1 MKYIIFI
8 LCLIAIFLLAYLV
21 SFDRKMVKYK
31 LVTIL
36 KILGIQL
43 LLSFIFLH
51 TSLGIMIIGGVSK
64 VFEKLLGYANVGTEF
79 VFGGMIEEGLAT
91 FVLTALLPIVFICAL
106 LGILQYL
113 KVLPWFIKIMGFLLN
128 KISRLG
134 RVESYSAI
142 SAVVIGM
149 TAVFVSIKDMLPKL
163 GRKQMYSIAAC
174 SISTVDLSIVG
185 AYMNIIDPKFV
196 ILAIILNLFSV
207 FVILSIINPYNP
219 NEEYDVLAAVNSS
232 AEQDNRGFFEMIS
245 DYMMDGFNIIIAIV
259 AMLLGFIALIALL
272 NGVFDG
278 IFGVDFQTIL
288 GYIFAPLA
296 FLLGVQWNEAVQF
309 GGSIATKLLS
319 NEFVAMTSFIEMKGL
334 TDRSIGIISVFL
346 VSFANFGSVG
356 MIIGALKGLSPE
368 QSKVVAGFSMR
379 LLYGA
384 TLVSFLSAAVVGVI
398 L

>member
-309 GGSIATKLLS
+309 
-319 NEFVAMTSFIEMKGL
+319 
-334 TDRSIGIISVFL
+334 
-346 VSFANFGSVG
+346 
-356 MIIGALKGLSPE
+356 
-368 QSKVVAGFSMR
+368 
-379 LLYGA
+379 
-384 TLVSFLSAAVVGVI
+384 
-398 L
+398 

>member
-219 NEEYDVLAAVNSS
+219 NEEYDVLAAVNNS

-309 GGSIATKLLS
+309 GGLIATKLLS

>member
-1 MKYIIFI
+1 
-8 LCLIAIFLLAYLV
+8 
-21 SFDRKMVKYK
+21 
-31 LVTIL
+31 
-36 KILGIQL
+36 
-43 LLSFIFLH
+43 
-51 TSLGIMIIGGVSK
+51 
-64 VFEKLLGYANVGTEF
+64 
-79 VFGGMIEEGLAT
+79 
-91 FVLTALLPIVFICAL
+91 
-106 LGILQYL
+106 
-113 KVLPWFIKIMGFLLN
+113 GFLLN

-309 GGSIATKLLS
+309 GGLIATKLLS